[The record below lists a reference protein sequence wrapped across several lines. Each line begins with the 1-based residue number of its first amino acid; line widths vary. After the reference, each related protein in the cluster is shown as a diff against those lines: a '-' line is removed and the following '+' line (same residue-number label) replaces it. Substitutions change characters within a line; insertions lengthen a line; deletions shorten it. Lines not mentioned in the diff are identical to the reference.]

1 MIRPKT
7 SKKKPPKGSSPG
19 CRLFAMLAL
28 IIPMALGI
36 TAWVTRDEW
45 MGKVLVN
52 MDYVR
57 KMKDTVLKAVKPAD
71 AERVKVAEEILSDRL
86 LAGKMLPSELL
97 PIRERYDA
105 ALEDGKMNEAEAL
118 DVLSLAETFSRKHMA
133 LPEAETP

>member
-19 CRLFAMLAL
+19 CRLFAMLSL
-28 IIPMALGI
+28 IVPLALGI
-36 TAWVTRDEW
+36 TAWVTSDEW

-57 KMKDTVLKAVKPAD
+57 KMRDTMVKAVKPAD
-71 AERVKVAEEILSDRL
+71 AERIKVAEEILSDRL
-86 LAGKMLPSELL
+86 VAGKMVPSELV

-105 ALEDGKMNEAEAL
+105 AMADGKMNEAEAL
-118 DVLSLAETFSRKHMA
+118 DILTLAETFARKPVA
-133 LPEAETP
+133 LPPVDAP